1 MTMWFCF
8 GCATF
13 LVPGM
18 KFLGENTW
26 FDLHLSY
33 PPMVVFGHCYLV
45 KHCMELPSTL
55 LIFSLTGS
63 LRHYRCCYFPE
74 GNVFKE
80 PFHGLCIGRSVVDI
94 VDGYCMFQILVFC
107 FCFRF
112 YFYFYNLVV
121 CIQDRKSTRLNSSHI
136 TRSRM
141 PSSA

>member
-63 LRHYRCCYFPE
+63 
-74 GNVFKE
+74 GNCDTKD
-80 PFHGLCIGRSVVDI
+80 VVTFLKAMFLKNLLVAYVLADQWLISLMVI
-94 VDGYCMFQILVFC
+94 V
-107 FCFRF
+107 CFRSWF
-112 YFYFYNLVV
+112 FVFVFVFVFIFIIWL
-121 CIQDRKSTRLNSSHI
+121 CASWMS
-136 TRSRM
+136 
-141 PSSA
+141 